1 MAAHLLIVLSVLLS
15 VMVSPGFASEAF
27 VGSVKKIID
36 GDSLLIVS
44 AHKTIEVRLY
54 GIDCP
59 EYRQPFSN
67 AAKKM
72 VQKKVGGCNV
82 LVQPEYYDKYERMV
96 AIVHYGDD
104 TLNSELVR
112 AGLAWVSP
120 YFCRKDI
127 CTSWRQLEDFGKGVK
142 EGIVEGKAACSS
154 MAVEKDAAQQLMA
167 PSVTV
172 LR

>member
-1 MAAHLLIVLSVLLS
+1 MAAYLPIVLSVLVS
-15 VMVSPGFASEAF
+15 AMVSSGFASEAF

-72 VQKKVGGCNV
+72 VQKKVGGQNV
-82 LVQPEYYDKYERMV
+82 LVRPEYYDKYERMV
-96 AIVHYGDD
+96 AIVQYGDD

-127 CTSWRQLEDFGKGVK
+127 CTAWQQLEISARESQRGLWR
-142 EGIVEGKAACSS
+142 
-154 MAVEKDAAQQLMA
+154 EKQPVPPWQWKRMQHNN
-167 PSVTV
+167 
-172 LR
+172 

>member
-1 MAAHLLIVLSVLLS
+1 MAANLLIVLSLLLS
-15 VMVSPGFASEAF
+15 SIVSPVFASESF

-44 AHKTIEVRLY
+44 DNKTIEVRLY

-59 EYRQPFSN
+59 EYKQPFSN
-67 AAKKM
+67 VAKKM
-72 VQKKVGGCNV
+72 VQKKVNDREV

-96 AIVHYGDD
+96 AIVHYGDE

-120 YFCRKDI
+120 YFCRKEI
-127 CTSWRQLEDFGKGVK
+127 CSAWLQMENSARESKRGLWR
-142 EGIVEGKAACSS
+142 
-154 MAVEKDAAQQLMA
+154 EKQPIPPWQWKKMKHKY
-167 PSVTV
+167 
-172 LR
+172 